1 MDGLAAYK
9 EWMTAYVRLL
19 TDWIDGI
26 FGDGACN
33 KLLGPKTSLSAV
45 ISLCDEIGEAAVQ
58 QGNAVGLQIRN
69 TRRTAPT
76 QEGGRKEMN
85 ILLDGGLPEEIG
97 GYPIYPD
104 FRNMIQF
111 ERALAD
117 EKLPDAAKRSTPGFS
132 SCSRRSCRILTTL
145 FKSCSGSTAAGRK
158 KQKLK
163 NAGARPRCM
172 RRGPM
177 ISTRM
182 RR

>member
-1 MDGLAAYK
+1 
-9 EWMTAYVRLL
+9 
-19 TDWIDGI
+19 
-26 FGDGACN
+26 
-33 KLLGPKTSLSAV
+33 
-45 ISLCDEIGEAAVQ
+45 
-58 QGNAVGLQIRN
+58 
-69 TRRTAPT
+69 
-76 QEGGRKEMN
+76 MN

-117 EKLPDAAKRSTPGFS
+117 EKLPDAAKVYAGFQLLFEKIL
-132 SCSRRSCRILTTL
+132 RILTTP
-145 FKSCSGSTAAGRK
+145 FKSCSGSTAAEPMRRR
-158 KQKLK
+158 QK
-163 NAGARPRCM
+163 NANARPRCI